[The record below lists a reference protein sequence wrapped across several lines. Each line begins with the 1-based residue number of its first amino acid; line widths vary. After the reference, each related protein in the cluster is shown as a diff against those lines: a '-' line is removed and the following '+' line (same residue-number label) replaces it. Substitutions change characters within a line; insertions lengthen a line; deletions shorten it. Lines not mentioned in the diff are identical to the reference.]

1 MIISDS
7 TTLIVLFDLDRTD
20 LLSNLFST
28 IIIPTSVFKEIS
40 TKNELVLPNFMSV
53 IAVQNSELLESLKMI
68 LDDGESEAIALA
80 VEIKSKLI
88 IDEKKGRKIAI
99 NQGLEIIGLIGIVYL
114 NVKREFLLKQQA
126 IKLLDDIQAHGYR
139 ISQRIVDD
147 MIEMLD
153 N

>member
-80 VEIKSKLI
+80 VETKSKLI

-99 NQGLEIIGLIGIVYL
+99 NQGVEIIGLLGIVYL

-139 ISQRIVDD
+139 ISQRIIND
-147 MIEMLD
+147 MLEML
-153 N
+153 NT

>member
-114 NVKREFLLKQQA
+114 NVKREFLVKQQA

>member
-28 IIIPTSVFKEIS
+28 IIIPTSVYKEIS

-53 IAVQNSELLESLKMI
+53 IEVQNSELLESLKMI

-80 VEIKSKLI
+80 VERKSKLI

-99 NQGLEIIGLIGIVYL
+99 NQGLKIIGLLGIVYL
-114 NVKREFLLKQQA
+114 NVKREFLIKQQA
-126 IKLLDDIQAHGYR
+126 IKLLEDIQAHGYR
-139 ISQRIVDD
+139 INQRIIDD
-147 MIEMLD
+147 MLKMLD
-153 N
+153 T

>member
-80 VEIKSKLI
+80 VETKSKLI

-99 NQGLEIIGLIGIVYL
+99 NQGVEIIGLLGIVYL

-126 IKLLDDIQAHGYR
+126 IKLLDDIQTHGYR
-139 ISQRIVDD
+139 ISQRIIDD
-147 MIEMLD
+147 MLEMLD
-153 N
+153 S